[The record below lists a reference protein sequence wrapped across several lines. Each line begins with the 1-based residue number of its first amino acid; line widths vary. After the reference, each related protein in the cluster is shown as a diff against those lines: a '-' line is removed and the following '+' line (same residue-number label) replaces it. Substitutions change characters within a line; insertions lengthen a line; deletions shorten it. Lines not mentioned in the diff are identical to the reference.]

1 MWVRARWLAG
11 AVTMLALAAL
21 QLAGSA
27 MPAGAALGPNEAL
40 VCSDGTGGVVSVL
53 DLTTG
58 RLREIPSA
66 PVAAIPP
73 MVLPGRQSFAYWQGG
88 DSSPYTLWLVT
99 LPDTRKRLYTAPEG
113 YKPIAATWWQAHYCV
128 LTAMGVGESGRLLL
142 ATPQGASREVEAW
155 LDEGAGRPTVALGC
169 CQVVLGLG
177 DGQHA
182 LACSVGQAVRVVVE
196 MNSGRGTFLGQGWE
210 RLETLAW
217 PWQANLALQN
227 PHLNPVDG
235 RIYATLRSFVWTD
248 EGAHTPELA
257 QDFLRRL
264 AQASGIYSFKPDGS
278 DLRRVSIPPAMG
290 IGTYRF
296 PALVDLSPDGQQML
310 YAYYDYG
317 VEGSG
322 AVPGLYICGLDGS
335 RSRPVPGEGA
345 KLNTAAWGS

>member
-11 AVTMLALAAL
+11 TVTMLALAAL

-27 MPAGAALGPNEAL
+27 MPAGVALGPNEAL

-58 RLREIPSA
+58 RLREIASA

-128 LTAMGVGESGRLLL
+128 LTAMHMGERGQEGRLLL
-142 ATPQGASREVEAW
+142 VTPQGASREVGAW
-155 LDEGAGRPTVALGC
+155 LDHGAGDGPLPLR

-182 LACSVGQAVRVVVE
+182 LACSVGQAVRAVVE
-196 MNSGRGTFLGQGWE
+196 MNSGRGVFLNQGWE
-210 RLETLAW
+210 RQETLAW
-217 PWQANLALQN
+217 PSQANLTLQN

-235 RIYATLRSFVWTD
+235 RIYATLCSFVWI
-248 EGAHTPELA
+248 EARTPELRE
-257 QDFLRRL
+257 DFYRRL

-278 DLRRVSIPPAMG
+278 DLRRVGLPPSMG

-296 PALVDLSPDGQQML
+296 PVLVDLSPDGRRML
-310 YAYYDYG
+310 YAYHDYG
-317 VEGSG
+317 VKGHT
-322 AVPGLYICGLDGS
+322 VPGLYICGLDGS
-335 RSRPVPGEGA
+335 ASGPVPGEGA
-345 KLNTAAWGS
+345 KLSTAAWGS